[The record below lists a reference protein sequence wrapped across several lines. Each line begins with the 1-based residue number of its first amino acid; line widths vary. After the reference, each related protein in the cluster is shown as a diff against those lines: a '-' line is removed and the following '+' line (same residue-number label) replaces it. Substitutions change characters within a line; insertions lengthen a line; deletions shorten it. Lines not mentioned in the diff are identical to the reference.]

1 MNDTKGS
8 GKGFLSLFNGNIQG
22 SVINPYTGTVMSRR
36 EVLELYRY
44 LVVKHLDDP
53 SDDWA
58 IEMLLHTRELLGIP
72 MDLHYDLIDE
82 FKRIDRTGVPRI
94 YKRPILEEVETVR
107 LFREGF
113 VHGGA
118 ERSSGR
124 NNSNKINSDNKKIVD
139 EMVSYLKSDLMEME
153 EGSLLNEMEDDEI
166 DLGEDTVLSKGY
178 GVDTEPGLMGSMLSP
193 TQKRPKK
200 R

>member
-1 MNDTKGS
+1 MNNKKGS
-8 GKGFLSLFNGNIQG
+8 GQGFLSLFNGNIQG

-36 EVLELYRY
+36 EVLELYRF
-44 LVVKHLDDP
+44 LVVKHLNDP

-72 MDLHYDLIDE
+72 MDLHYDLIEE
-82 FKRIDRTGVPRI
+82 FRRIDRNGIPRT

-118 ERSSGR
+118 ERSTDR
-124 NNSNKINSDNKKIVD
+124 TEEEKEMVKEIVD
-139 EMVSYLKSDLMEME
+139 HLRSDILEME
-153 EGSLLNEMEDDEI
+153 EGSLLNEMEGDEI
-166 DLGEDTVLSKGY
+166 DLGSDSALSQGY
-178 GVDTEPGLMGSMLSP
+178 RIDTEEALMDDMLSP
-193 TQKRPKK
+193 TRKRPKK
-200 R
+200 P

>member
-1 MNDTKGS
+1 MKNKKGS
-8 GKGFLSLFNGNIQG
+8 GQGFLSLFNGNIRG

-72 MDLHYDLIDE
+72 MDLHFDLVE
-82 FKRIDRTGVPRI
+82 ELKRIDRSKIPHT
-94 YKRPILEEVETVR
+94 YKRPILEEVETIR

-118 ERSSGR
+118 ERSTVSEEVGKKEVKEISYDLR
-124 NNSNKINSDNKKIVD
+124 SDI
-139 EMVSYLKSDLMEME
+139 MEME
-153 EGSLLNEMEDDEI
+153 EGSLLNEMEGDEI
-166 DLGEDTVLSKGY
+166 DLGEDSALSNGY
-178 GVDTEPGLMGSMLSP
+178 RIEREPSVMGDMLSG
-193 TQKRPKK
+193 TKKRPKK
-200 R
+200 P

>member
-1 MNDTKGS
+1 MNNKKGS
-8 GKGFLSLFNGNIQG
+8 RQGFLSLFNGNIQG

-53 SDDWA
+53 DDDWA

-72 MDLHYDLIDE
+72 MDLHYDLIYE
-82 FKRIDRTGVPRI
+82 FKSIDRSEVPRI
-94 YKRPILEEVETVR
+94 YKRPILEEVETIR

-118 ERSSGR
+118 ERASGR
-124 NNSNKINSDNKKIVD
+124 NGNDKKIVKEIVD
-139 EMVSYLKSDLMEME
+139 YLKSDLLEME
-153 EGSLLNEMEDDEI
+153 EGSLLNEMEGDEI
-166 DLGEDTVLSKGY
+166 DLGTDTTLSQDY
-178 GVDTEPGLMGSMLSP
+178 RIDTEPSLMGNMLSP
-193 TQKRPKK
+193 THKKPKK
-200 R
+200 S

>member
-1 MNDTKGS
+1 MNNKKGS
-8 GKGFLSLFNGNIQG
+8 GQGFLSLFNGNIQG

-36 EVLELYRY
+36 EVLELYRF
-44 LVVKHLDDP
+44 LVVKHLNDP

-72 MDLHYDLIDE
+72 MDLHYDLIEE
-82 FKRIDRTGVPRI
+82 FRRIDRNGIPRT

-118 ERSSGR
+118 ERSTDR
-124 NNSNKINSDNKKIVD
+124 TEEEKEMVKEIVD
-139 EMVSYLKSDLMEME
+139 HLRSDILEME
-153 EGSLLNEMEDDEI
+153 EGSLLNEMEGDEI
-166 DLGEDTVLSKGY
+166 DLGSDSALSQDY
-178 GVDTEPGLMGSMLSP
+178 RIDTEEALMDDMLSP
-193 TQKRPKK
+193 TRKRPKK
-200 R
+200 P